1 MLSKIEALRK
11 KPKYVRNMYAFW
23 GAVGA
28 TSVIALVWATTL
40 PSRVDVLADQE
51 GVREEVSGFSAF
63 VRDISASVQTS
74 VANIRSGVA
83 VYQAEEGAIADPVAT
98 EDSPL
103 RFESYSTSTSTSTRQ
118 DLLRSAVERARFGE
132 QSQTAPQ
139 ER

>member
-1 MLSKIEALRK
+1 
-11 KPKYVRNMYAFW
+11 MYAFW
-23 GAVGA
+23 GAVGV
-28 TSVIALVWATTL
+28 TSVIALVWVTTL
-40 PSRVDVLADQE
+40 PSRVEVLADQD

-83 VYQAEEGAIADPVAT
+83 VYEAEEGVTADPEAT

-103 RFESYSTSTSTSTRQ
+103 RFELYTASTSTSTRQ
-118 DLLRSAVERARFGE
+118 DLLRSAVERARSDE
-132 QSQTAPQ
+132 QSETAPQ